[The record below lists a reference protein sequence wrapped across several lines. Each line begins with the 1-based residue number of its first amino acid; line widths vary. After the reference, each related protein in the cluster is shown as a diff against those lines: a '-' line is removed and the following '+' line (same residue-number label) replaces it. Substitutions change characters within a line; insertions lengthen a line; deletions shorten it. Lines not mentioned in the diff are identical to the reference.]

1 MRPILKSAWVLA
13 VCIALCCC
21 VSTPRPARAD
31 DEGVAN
37 PTLVAGGGAGKQTVK
52 SPRANPDD
60 GLEDI
65 EIPAG
70 AEKIKMKT
78 SEPQGAHQ
86 GGEVNP
92 VVQNDSRSDA
102 TDVHVHVSAT
112 DDQGKPVILRV
123 SSMSATG
130 GEFNGLEAVG
140 VPGNGPNTGLQVP
153 VGPGQQGKIT
163 SGNTGLPNEPCNGG
177 KVTLNVVIEQWVAA
191 PAPGSWQRYKDKEV
205 DLRVWWTHGD
215 SRDKW
220 VVSALPDGLGHG
232 DDRVTLL
239 SVYPE
244 FDPSPIVIEPEQGGI
259 LELHHIAL
267 GEADNHHFQRGS
279 VVIRPQHGQFV
290 LTDET
295 AVRAIDEE
303 GADVSSERFSN
314 TNLRIDDNGN
324 FVFDITRDQEDE
336 LHIAFVISG
345 LQLRLPLQI
354 TPGSSITAS
363 VGGAILR
370 GPQYD
375 NVWTLARVTE
385 E

>member
-1 MRPILKSAWVLA
+1 MKSACVLA
-13 VCIALCCC
+13 VCIALWCC
-21 VSTPRPARAD
+21 VSTPHPAKAD

-52 SPRANPDD
+52 SPKANPDD

-70 AEKIKMKT
+70 AKKITIKT
-78 SEPQGAHQ
+78 SEPLPNGHL
-86 GGEVNP
+86 GGEINP

-112 DDQGKPVILRV
+112 DDQGKPVMLRV
-123 SSMSATG
+123 SSMSLTG
-130 GEFNGLEAVG
+130 GECANPEAVG
-140 VPGNGPNTGLQVP
+140 VPGNGPSTGQQVP
-153 VGPGQQGKIT
+153 VGQPGKLT
-163 SGNTGLPNEPCNGG
+163 SGNTGLPNERCNGG
-177 KVTLNVVIEQWVAA
+177 KVTLNVVIEQWVPA
-191 PAPGSWQRYKDKEV
+191 PAPGSWQRYTGKEV

-215 SRDKW
+215 ARDKW
-220 VVSALPDGLGHG
+220 VVSALPEGLGHG

-244 FDPSPIVIEPEQGGI
+244 FDPSPIVVEPEQGGI

-267 GEADNHHFQRGS
+267 GEADNHRFQRGS
-279 VVIRPQHGQFV
+279 VVIKPQHGQFV
-290 LTDET
+290 LSDET

-303 GADVSSERFSN
+303 GADVSSERFST

-375 NVWTLARVTE
+375 NLWTLARATE